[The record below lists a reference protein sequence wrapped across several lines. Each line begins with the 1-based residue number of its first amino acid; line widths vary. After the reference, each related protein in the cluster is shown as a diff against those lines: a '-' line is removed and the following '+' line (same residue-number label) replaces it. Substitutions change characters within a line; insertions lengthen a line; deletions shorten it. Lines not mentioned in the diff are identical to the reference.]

1 MGVDLN
7 RNFDV
12 DFGYVDEITLFQT
25 EWQEKKEDKD
35 QTSEYFYFYAATTTT
50 TKMKILGKNR

>member
-35 QTSEYFYFYAATTTT
+35 RANNPCSTNYPGSEA
-50 TKMKILGKNR
+50 LSE